1 MSDGSPHPEGR
12 LIRVERA
19 RRGWSQDRLV
29 RELRRTALRL
39 GEDDVGATVSM
50 VSRWENGKTSPGHRY
65 QRLLERTFADTLGLA
80 DDSWE
85 DDMQRRAFLTNAA
98 VAGLAL
104 LGVAP
109 GDEPWQRL
117 GAALRRPQR
126 ADSRTVD
133 DLEAVTVSFQQLYQR
148 VAPYAVLAPARSHL
162 ATLTQLLEAGGQQER
177 TRRRLAS
184 LAGETAILVGWL
196 TSDDG
201 DHAAAQGY
209 YQAALAAAREA
220 GDRALGAYAVGSA
233 STLPAF
239 RASPDHTL
247 YLLAEGRHGFR
258 AAHATASTRAW
269 LGTLEAEAHATAGRE
284 AEARRALDRAAEAL
298 GEAVGDEPRPRLPFF
313 DHVRLAGERGVIAVR
328 LGAADEGRRALDEAL
343 RDLRPKGLKIES
355 RLLTGLA
362 RAHAGQGDVERACHV
377 ARDSL
382 AVATA
387 SETAPSLRDL
397 HRLRAELRAWD
408 GCAPV
413 QELDAALRAQ
423 APG

>member
-1 MSDGSPHPEGR
+1 MAGGIPHLEGR

-29 RELRRTALRL
+29 RELGQTARRLA
-39 GEDDVGATVSM
+39 EDDIGATASM
-50 VSRWENGKTSPGHRY
+50 VSRWENGKSSPGGRY
-65 QRLLERTFADTLGLA
+65 QRLLQRTFADNLGLA

-126 ADSRTVD
+126 TDSRTVD
-133 DLEAVTVSFQQLYQR
+133 DLEAVTTSFQELYQR
-148 VAPYAVLAPARSHL
+148 VSPYAVLAPARSHL
-162 ATLTQLLEAGGQQER
+162 ATLTQLLEAGGQPEP

-184 LAGETAILVGWL
+184 LAGDTAILVGWL
-196 TSDDG
+196 TADDG
-201 DHAAAQGY
+201 DHATAQGY
-209 YQAALAAAREA
+209 YQAALDAAGEA
-220 GDRALGAYAVGSA
+220 GDPALGAYAVGSA

-247 YLLAEGRHGFR
+247 YLLAEGRSGFR
-258 AAHATASTRAW
+258 ATDATPSTRAW
-269 LGTLEAEAHATAGRE
+269 HASLEADAHAKAGRD
-284 AEARRALDRAAEAL
+284 AAARRALDRAAEAL
-298 GEAVGDEPRPRLPFF
+298 DGAVGEEPRPRVPFF
-313 DHVRLAGERGVIAVR
+313 DAVRLAGERGVVSIR

-343 RDLRPKGLKIES
+343 RRLGPGLKIQS
-355 RLLTGLA
+355 RLLTNLA
-362 RAHAGQGDVERACHV
+362 RAHARQGDLDRACDV
-377 ARDSL
+377 ALESL
-382 AVATA
+382 AIARA
-387 SETAPSLRDL
+387 SETSPSLRDVQA
-397 HRLRAELRAWD
+397 LRDELAPWD

-413 QELDAALRAQ
+413 RELDAALAN
-423 APG
+423 